1 MIKSCYDEVDH
12 RLSDP
17 RDLTILSIARYKD
30 SVRPSKTL
38 SDFTKEAL
46 LYNAGLKYKF
56 QQKIEFIQTK
66 NETFEIFH
74 SGYLDLGIRRRS
86 RTTRSCAEKLSN

>member
-1 MIKSCYDEVDH
+1 MKSIIDC
-12 RLSDP
+12 RIA
-17 RDLTILSIARYKD
+17 RDLTVLSIARYKD

-38 SDFTKEAL
+38 SDFTKEIL

-74 SGYLDLGIRRRS
+74 SGCLDLGIRRRS
-86 RTTRSCAEKLSN
+86 KTTGNRAEKLSN